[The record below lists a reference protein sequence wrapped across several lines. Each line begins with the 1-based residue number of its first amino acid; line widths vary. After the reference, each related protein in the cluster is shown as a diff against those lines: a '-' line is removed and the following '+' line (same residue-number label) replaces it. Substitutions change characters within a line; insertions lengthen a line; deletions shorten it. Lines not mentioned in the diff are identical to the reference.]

1 MKRYIIALVF
11 GVISFAAFAQQEQFV
26 SLEIDRIFVKNG
38 DRFSYSLEWDEYE
51 AKKMGLIQRHKQY
64 PYEVGSGNIRY
75 FDHSWWSWED
85 EYITKTTLTD
95 GSIKSSYQS
104 SYISV
109 SVNLHPQW
117 LILSI
122 KNLTSNYLVLDL
134 NLGLVS
140 VSPPEPNL
148 KNRKYDVETSM
159 VTLENYYGSK
169 YHTAILPPNA
179 EIDVPYYNKLWKY
192 KRSSGDDKNIIYKDV
207 ENGAR
212 VDLNLSIGIFRT
224 DPISQ
229 YKALMQN
236 AYEEEYYFG
245 YDTPSQY
252 FHKYQGGFFKYGSA
266 YYIAEDYA
274 QLFNSPDMLIT
285 EQIICKYARTSRLLP
300 TKQNELGFMQFGQP
314 SSDNSN
320 SQNINSLIQKETSKP
335 KTTPAPKV
343 YQKIDL

>member
-64 PYEVGSGNIRY
+64 PYEVGSGCIRY

-85 EYITKTTLTD
+85 EYITKTTITD

-169 YHTAILPPNA
+169 SILLYCP
-179 EIDVPYYNKLWKY
+179 
-192 KRSSGDDKNIIYKDV
+192 
-207 ENGAR
+207 
-212 VDLNLSIGIFRT
+212 
-224 DPISQ
+224 
-229 YKALMQN
+229 LMQKLMFLTTIN
-236 AYEEEYYFG
+236 
-245 YDTPSQY
+245 
-252 FHKYQGGFFKYGSA
+252 YGNTKDHLEMINTSS
-266 YYIAEDYA
+266 IK
-274 QLFNSPDMLIT
+274 ML
-285 EQIICKYARTSRLLP
+285 
-300 TKQNELGFMQFGQP
+300 
-314 SSDNSN
+314 
-320 SQNINSLIQKETSKP
+320 
-335 KTTPAPKV
+335 KTG
-343 YQKIDL
+343 LE